1 VGDHL
6 LFNANDFGNPS
17 GLIPDEF
24 QGYFGAPQ
32 LCKLFTPQHE
42 APITQG
48 NINIKLG

>member
-1 VGDHL
+1 M
-6 LFNANDFGNPS
+6 
-17 GLIPDEF
+17 IPDEF

-32 LCKLFTPQHE
+32 LCKLFSPNHE